1 LNEHDIDTEKEVLL
15 CDTDKAIPT
24 PIYTI

>member
-1 LNEHDIDTEKEVLL
+1 DTEKEVLL

>member
-1 LNEHDIDTEKEVLL
+1 TEKEVLL